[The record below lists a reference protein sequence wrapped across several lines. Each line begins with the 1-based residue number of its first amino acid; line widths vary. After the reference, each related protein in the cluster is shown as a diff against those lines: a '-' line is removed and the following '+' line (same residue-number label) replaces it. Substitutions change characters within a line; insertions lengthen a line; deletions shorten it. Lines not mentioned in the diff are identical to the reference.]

1 MDRQVLGILK
11 GTLQH
16 DLGWND
22 IDFGNLVLAFQGA
35 YAVGMVVVG
44 RVIDRLGT
52 RLGYALSMVFWS
64 LASMGHA
71 LGSSFTSFIVA
82 RSALGFGESGVF
94 PASIKT
100 VAEWF
105 PKKERALATGIFNA
119 GTNLGAIV
127 TPLVVPSITI
137 HWGWRWAFLI
147 TGASG
152 FVWLAF
158 WLLLYRRP
166 EEHPRV
172 SKAEL
177 DYIRSDPQVPMAKIK
192 WARLIP
198 HRQTWAFVVGKFMTD
213 PIWWFYL
220 FWIPDFLQRKHG
232 LALMNIRLPIVV
244 IYVIA
249 DVGSVAGGWFSSW
262 LIHRG
267 RSVNVARKS
276 ALLICAVCVVPIVF
290 AYNMESLWGAVL
302 LIGLA
307 AAAHQGFSANLFTL
321 TSDTFPA
328 QAVGSVVG
336 MGGMAGAIG
345 GMLIAT
351 IVGHTLQWT
360 GSYMIPFLMAGLR
373 VRAGPGRNSVI
384 GTQAGTRRH
393 PLREAMILE
402 AFELKGKNALV
413 TGSSRGLG
421 AAIAIALAQAGA
433 NVGCHGRSSD
443 GKATSETIRKMGRNS
458 FYLAGDM
465 ADAKLYPALI
475 GKTVEEFG
483 SIDIL
488 VNNAGMIRRAPAAEY
503 PHRDWDELIAVNLTA
518 VFRLSQLA
526 GQDML
531 KRGAKGK
538 ILNIASLLSFQGGI
552 LVPAYA
558 AAKGGVAQLTKALAN
573 EWASKG
579 INVNA
584 IAPGYMMTDNTTAL
598 RQDPQRSRQI
608 LERIPAGRWGEPG
621 DVAGAAVFL
630 CSSASDYIHGHVMAV
645 DGGWLG
651 R

>member
-1 MDRQVLGILK
+1 MDQAASSANRTPSAGPAAAMPATSPRAGYFRWIICALLLFGTTKNYMDRQVLGILK

-22 IDFGNLVLAFQGA
+22 IDFGNLVLAFQGF
-35 YAVGMVVVG
+35 YAIGMVVVG
-44 RVIDRLGT
+44 WVIDRLGT
-52 RLGYALSMVFWS
+52 RLGYALSMIFWS

-71 LGSSFTSFIVA
+71 LASSFTSFIVA
-82 RSALGFGESGVF
+82 RSALGLGEAGVF

-119 GTNLGAIV
+119 GTKVGAIV
-127 TPLVVPSITI
+127 TPFVVAFITGR
-137 HWGWRWAFLI
+137 WGWRWAFLI

-152 FVWLAF
+152 FVWLVF

-177 DYIRSDPQVPMAKIK
+177 AYIRSDPQPPTAKIA

-232 LALMNIRLPIVV
+232 LNLMNIRLPIVV

-267 RSVNVARKS
+267 RTVNVARKS
-276 ALLICAVCVVPIVF
+276 ALLVCALCVIPVVF
-290 AYNMESLWGAVL
+290 AYNMQSLWGAVL

-351 IVGHTLQWT
+351 IVGHALQWT
-360 GSYMIPFLMAGLR
+360 GSYMIPFLMAGSAYVL
-373 VRAGPGRNSVI
+373 
-384 GTQAGTRRH
+384 
-393 PLREAMILE
+393 
-402 AFELKGKNALV
+402 AL
-413 TGSSRGLG
+413 
-421 AAIAIALAQAGA
+421 AAI
-433 NVGCHGRSSD
+433 
-443 GKATSETIRKMGRNS
+443 
-458 FYLAGDM
+458 
-465 ADAKLYPALI
+465 
-475 GKTVEEFG
+475 
-483 SIDIL
+483 
-488 VNNAGMIRRAPAAEY
+488 
-503 PHRDWDELIAVNLTA
+503 
-518 VFRLSQLA
+518 QL
-526 GQDML
+526 
-531 KRGAKGK
+531 
-538 ILNIASLLSFQGGI
+538 
-552 LVPAYA
+552 LVP
-558 AAKGGVAQLTKALAN
+558 
-573 EWASKG
+573 
-579 INVNA
+579 
-584 IAPGYMMTDNTTAL
+584 
-598 RQDPQRSRQI
+598 R
-608 LERIPAGRWGEPG
+608 LEPA
-621 DVAGAAVFL
+621 D
-630 CSSASDYIHGHVMAV
+630 IH
-645 DGGWLG
+645 
-651 R
+651 